1 MNGIQEVSGSIP
13 LISTNHHKRMQK
25 TVETTRFQRFF
36 CLLEK
41 SFLGRFCPLEFYSKI
56 QGLRGQK
63 NEENQNESGRHDGR
77 NLQGLSHF
85 PENQR
90 RGRKDFADLFFPPAR
105 RIKAYG
111 HSEGYCRPEQ
121 AGLGKHDS
129 KHEGGRPF
137 LEHHKQLH
145 PDEAGKPPAAGAAT
159 PIDEKKGQEAP
170 KTPASTTPKPADGKK
185 EPEAP
190 KAPVDPLAKPT
201 NEKKGQEAP
210 KTPAGTTPKPTDG
223 KKEPEAP
230 KTPVDPFAKP
240 TNEKKE
246 PEAPKTPADTP
257 AKPADGKKEP
267 EAPKAPADPLAKP
280 TNEKKGQEAPKAPAD
295 TSAKPADEKKGQEAP
310 KAPADTPAKPAD
322 GKKSPVSDPSKPKDE
337 KEQEPRSPNLRF
349 VALSKIKPLPGTYV
363 KDEPRKDYS
372 GLIADIKKNG
382 LQKPVI
388 LRKSEKEDEFQL
400 VDGFHRCKAL
410 EQAGML
416 EVRADVYEIS
426 LAQASEYRKGHRD
439 KPLMPVPGKLVP
451 YPPEEPAKADK
462 APEAPAVGDEELP
475 ENLKIPLTREGQPE
489 TVTTMKVA
497 NIRPFEGH
505 PFAVRDNK
513 DMWDLVDSIKKFG
526 VLEPVMVIP
535 HKDGGYEMVS
545 GHRRMRACQLAG
557 IEDIPVIVRNLDR
570 DEAIISM
577 VDSNLKREEISPME
591 KARAYQMKTD
601 AMKRKMGRRTKEE
614 IAQDEALGI
623 KRINADEELAQQMGE
638 SPATIQRY
646 KTLNKLVPELQD
658 MVDKG
663 KIPVNTG
670 ADIAQMKPKEQKVL
684 ADAIQKEAKVPSGTK
699 AKELKKES
707 QAGSLTTEKIVQ
719 AVAPTKREETPPL
732 KVTMLEEDLRPF
744 FPDKRTTIPDVK
756 QGILE
761 GLKLRQTVMERQK
774 AKAAAGKTVKKAE
787 TPVR

>member
-1 MNGIQEVSGSIP
+1 MADPKKNP
-13 LISTNHHKRMQK
+13 LIGAFRAP
-25 TVETTRFQRFF
+25 VP
-36 CLLEK
+36 
-41 SFLGRFCPLEFYSKI
+41 G
-56 QGLRGQK
+56 
-63 NEENQNESGRHDGR
+63 
-77 NLQGLSHF
+77 
-85 PENQR
+85 
-90 RGRKDFADLFFPPAR
+90 APPDTPA
-105 RIKAYG
+105 
-111 HSEGYCRPEQ
+111 P
-121 AGLGKHDS
+121 
-129 KHEGGRPF
+129 P
-137 LEHHKQLH
+137 
-145 PDEAGKPPAAGAAT
+145 EAGKPPAAGAAK

-170 KTPASTTPKPADGKK
+170 KAPVSTTPKPADGKK
-185 EPEAP
+185 EP
-190 KAPVDPLAKPT
+190 
-201 NEKKGQEAP
+201 
-210 KTPAGTTPKPTDG
+210 
-223 KKEPEAP
+223 
-230 KTPVDPFAKP
+230 
-240 TNEKKE
+240 
-246 PEAPKTPADTP
+246 
-257 AKPADGKKEP
+257 
-267 EAPKAPADPLAKP
+267 
-280 TNEKKGQEAPKAPAD
+280 EAPKAPAD

-475 ENLKIPLTREGQPE
+475 ENLKIPLTKEGQPE

-557 IEDIPVIVRNLDR
+557 IENIPVIVRNLDR

-614 IAQDEALGI
+614 IAQDEAMGI
-623 KRINADEELAQQMGE
+623 KRMSADEELAQQVGE

-658 MVDKG
+658 LVDKG

-684 ADAIQKEAKVPSGTK
+684 ADAIQKEDKVPSGTK

-707 QAGSLTTEKIVQ
+707 QAGSLTTEKIEQ

-774 AKAAAGKTVKKAE
+774 AKAAAGKNVKKAE

>member
-1 MNGIQEVSGSIP
+1 MADPKKNP
-13 LISTNHHKRMQK
+13 LIGAFRAP
-25 TVETTRFQRFF
+25 VP
-36 CLLEK
+36 
-41 SFLGRFCPLEFYSKI
+41 G
-56 QGLRGQK
+56 
-63 NEENQNESGRHDGR
+63 
-77 NLQGLSHF
+77 
-85 PENQR
+85 
-90 RGRKDFADLFFPPAR
+90 APPDTPA
-105 RIKAYG
+105 
-111 HSEGYCRPEQ
+111 P
-121 AGLGKHDS
+121 
-129 KHEGGRPF
+129 P
-137 LEHHKQLH
+137 
-145 PDEAGKPPAAGAAT
+145 EAGKPPAAGAAK

-170 KTPASTTPKPADGKK
+170 KAPVSTTPKPADGKK

-190 KAPVDPLAKPT
+190 KAPADTSAKPADG
-201 NEKKGQEAP
+201 KKEPEAP

-230 KTPVDPFAKP
+230 KA
-240 TNEKKE
+240 
-246 PEAPKTPADTP
+246 PADPLT
-257 AKPADGKKEP
+257 KPADGKKEP
-267 EAPKAPADPLAKP
+267 EAPKAPADTSAKP
-280 TNEKKGQEAPKAPAD
+280 ADEKKGQEAPKAPAD

-310 KAPADTPAKPAD
+310 KAPADPSAKPAD

-337 KEQEPRSPNLRF
+337 KEQEPRSPDLRF

-475 ENLKIPLTREGQPE
+475 ENLKIPLTKEGQPE

-614 IAQDEALGI
+614 IAQDEAMGI
-623 KRINADEELAQQMGE
+623 KRMSADEELAQQVGE

-658 MVDKG
+658 LVDKG

-684 ADAIQKEAKVPSGTK
+684 ADAIQKEDKVPSGTK

-707 QAGSLTTEKIVQ
+707 QAGSLTTEKIEQ

-774 AKAAAGKTVKKAE
+774 AKAAAGKNVKKAE

>member
-1 MNGIQEVSGSIP
+1 MADPKKNP
-13 LISTNHHKRMQK
+13 LIGAFRAP
-25 TVETTRFQRFF
+25 VP
-36 CLLEK
+36 
-41 SFLGRFCPLEFYSKI
+41 G
-56 QGLRGQK
+56 
-63 NEENQNESGRHDGR
+63 
-77 NLQGLSHF
+77 
-85 PENQR
+85 
-90 RGRKDFADLFFPPAR
+90 APPDTPA
-105 RIKAYG
+105 
-111 HSEGYCRPEQ
+111 P
-121 AGLGKHDS
+121 
-129 KHEGGRPF
+129 P
-137 LEHHKQLH
+137 
-145 PDEAGKPPAAGAAT
+145 EAGKPPAAGAAK

-170 KTPASTTPKPADGKK
+170 KAPAGTTPKPADGKK

-190 KAPVDPLAKPT
+190 KAPADTSAKPSDGKKVQDAPKAPADTPAKPT
-201 NEKKGQEAP
+201 NEKKGQE
-210 KTPAGTTPKPTDG
+210 
-223 KKEPEAP
+223 E
-230 KTPVDPFAKP
+230 
-240 TNEKKE
+240 
-246 PEAPKTPADTP
+246 
-257 AKPADGKKEP
+257 
-267 EAPKAPADPLAKP
+267 PKAP
-280 TNEKKGQEAPKAPAD
+280 TD
-295 TSAKPADEKKGQEAP
+295 TS
-310 KAPADTPAKPAD
+310 AKPAD

-337 KEQEPRSPNLRF
+337 KEQEPRSPDLRF

-416 EVRADVYEIS
+416 EVRADVYEMS

-475 ENLKIPLTREGQPE
+475 ENLKIPLTKEGQPE

-557 IEDIPVIVRNLDR
+557 IENIPVIVRNLDR

-623 KRINADEELAQQMGE
+623 KRMNADEELAQQMGE

-658 MVDKG
+658 LVDEG

-719 AVAPTKREETPPL
+719 AVAPTKREEMPPL

-787 TPVR
+787 TPTR

>member
-1 MNGIQEVSGSIP
+1 MADPKKNP
-13 LISTNHHKRMQK
+13 LIGAFRAP
-25 TVETTRFQRFF
+25 VP
-36 CLLEK
+36 
-41 SFLGRFCPLEFYSKI
+41 G
-56 QGLRGQK
+56 
-63 NEENQNESGRHDGR
+63 
-77 NLQGLSHF
+77 
-85 PENQR
+85 
-90 RGRKDFADLFFPPAR
+90 APPGTPA
-105 RIKAYG
+105 
-111 HSEGYCRPEQ
+111 P
-121 AGLGKHDS
+121 
-129 KHEGGRPF
+129 P
-137 LEHHKQLH
+137 
-145 PDEAGKPPAAGAAT
+145 EAGKPPAAGAAK

-170 KTPASTTPKPADGKK
+170 KA
-185 EPEAP
+185 
-190 KAPVDPLAKPT
+190 
-201 NEKKGQEAP
+201 
-210 KTPAGTTPKPTDG
+210 PAGTTPKPTDG
-223 KKEPEAP
+223 KKGPEAP
-230 KTPVDPFAKP
+230 KAS
-240 TNEKKE
+240 
-246 PEAPKTPADTP
+246 ADTS

-267 EAPKAPADPLAKP
+267 EAPKAPADPLTKP
-280 TNEKKGQEAPKAPAD
+280 TNEKKGPEAPKAPAD
-295 TSAKPADEKKGQEAP
+295 TSAKPADGKKGQEAP
-310 KAPADTPAKPAD
+310 KAPADTPAKPTNEKKGQEEPKAPTDTSAKPAD

-337 KEQEPRSPNLRF
+337 KEQEPRSPDLRF

-416 EVRADVYEIS
+416 EVRADVYEMS

-475 ENLKIPLTREGQPE
+475 ENLKIPLTKEGQPE

-557 IEDIPVIVRNLDR
+557 IENIPVIVRNLDR

-623 KRINADEELAQQMGE
+623 KRMNADEELAQQMGE

-658 MVDKG
+658 LVDEG

-719 AVAPTKREETPPL
+719 AVAPTKREEMPPL

-774 AKAAAGKTVKKAE
+774 AKTAAAKKAD

>member
-1 MNGIQEVSGSIP
+1 MADPKKNP
-13 LISTNHHKRMQK
+13 LIGAFRAP
-25 TVETTRFQRFF
+25 VP
-36 CLLEK
+36 
-41 SFLGRFCPLEFYSKI
+41 G
-56 QGLRGQK
+56 
-63 NEENQNESGRHDGR
+63 
-77 NLQGLSHF
+77 
-85 PENQR
+85 
-90 RGRKDFADLFFPPAR
+90 APPDTPA
-105 RIKAYG
+105 
-111 HSEGYCRPEQ
+111 P
-121 AGLGKHDS
+121 
-129 KHEGGRPF
+129 P
-137 LEHHKQLH
+137 
-145 PDEAGKPPAAGAAT
+145 EAGKPPAAGAAK

-170 KTPASTTPKPADGKK
+170 KAPVSTTPKPADGKK

-190 KAPVDPLAKPT
+190 KAPADTSAKPADG
-201 NEKKGQEAP
+201 KKEPEAP

-240 TNEKKE
+240 
-246 PEAPKTPADTP
+246 A
-257 AKPADGKKEP
+257 
-267 EAPKAPADPLAKP
+267 
-280 TNEKKGQEAPKAPAD
+280 NEKKGQEAPKAPAD
-295 TSAKPADEKKGQEAP
+295 TSAKPADGKKGQEAP
-310 KAPADTPAKPAD
+310 KAPADTPAKPTNEKKGQEEPKAPTDTSAKPAD

-416 EVRADVYEIS
+416 EVRADVYEMS

-439 KPLMPVPGKLVP
+439 KPLMPIPGKLVP
-451 YPPEEPAKADK
+451 YPPEEPAKAGK
-462 APEAPAVGDEELP
+462 TPEPPAGKEPEDEELP
-475 ENLKIPLTREGQPE
+475 KDLKIPLTKEGQPE

-623 KRINADEELAQQMGE
+623 KRMNADEELAQQMGE

-646 KTLNKLVPELQD
+646 KTLNKLVPELQN
-658 MVDKG
+658 MVDEG

-684 ADAIQKEAKVPSGTK
+684 ADAIQKESKVPSGTK

-719 AVAPTKREETPPL
+719 AVAPTKREEMPPL

-761 GLKLRQTVMERQK
+761 GLKLRQTVIERQK

>member
-1 MNGIQEVSGSIP
+1 MADPKKNP
-13 LISTNHHKRMQK
+13 LIGAFRAP
-25 TVETTRFQRFF
+25 VP
-36 CLLEK
+36 
-41 SFLGRFCPLEFYSKI
+41 G
-56 QGLRGQK
+56 
-63 NEENQNESGRHDGR
+63 
-77 NLQGLSHF
+77 
-85 PENQR
+85 
-90 RGRKDFADLFFPPAR
+90 APPDTPA
-105 RIKAYG
+105 
-111 HSEGYCRPEQ
+111 P
-121 AGLGKHDS
+121 
-129 KHEGGRPF
+129 P
-137 LEHHKQLH
+137 
-145 PDEAGKPPAAGAAT
+145 EAGKPPAAGAAK

-170 KTPASTTPKPADGKK
+170 KAPAGTTPKPADGKK

-190 KAPVDPLAKPT
+190 KAPADTSAKPADG
-201 NEKKGQEAP
+201 KKEPEAP
-210 KTPAGTTPKPTDG
+210 KAPAGTTPKPTDG
-223 KKEPEAP
+223 KKGPEAP
-230 KTPVDPFAKP
+230 KA
-240 TNEKKE
+240 
-246 PEAPKTPADTP
+246 PADTS

-267 EAPKAPADPLAKP
+267 EAPKAPADPLTKP
-280 TNEKKGQEAPKAPAD
+280 TNEKKGPEAPKAPAD
-295 TSAKPADEKKGQEAP
+295 TSAKPADGKKGQEAP
-310 KAPADTPAKPAD
+310 KAPADTPAKPTNEKKGQEEPKAPTDTSAKPAD

-337 KEQEPRSPNLRF
+337 KEQEPRSPDLRF
-349 VALSKIKPLPGTYV
+349 VALSKIKPLPDTYV

-416 EVRADVYEIS
+416 EVRADVYEMS

-475 ENLKIPLTREGQPE
+475 ENLKIPLTKEGQPE

-557 IEDIPVIVRNLDR
+557 IENIPVIVRNLDR

-623 KRINADEELAQQMGE
+623 KRMNADEELAQQMGE

-658 MVDKG
+658 LVDEG

-719 AVAPTKREETPPL
+719 AVAPTKREEMPPL

-787 TPVR
+787 TPTR

>member
-1 MNGIQEVSGSIP
+1 MADPKKNP
-13 LISTNHHKRMQK
+13 LIGAFRAP
-25 TVETTRFQRFF
+25 VP
-36 CLLEK
+36 
-41 SFLGRFCPLEFYSKI
+41 G
-56 QGLRGQK
+56 
-63 NEENQNESGRHDGR
+63 
-77 NLQGLSHF
+77 
-85 PENQR
+85 
-90 RGRKDFADLFFPPAR
+90 APPDTPA
-105 RIKAYG
+105 
-111 HSEGYCRPEQ
+111 P
-121 AGLGKHDS
+121 
-129 KHEGGRPF
+129 P
-137 LEHHKQLH
+137 
-145 PDEAGKPPAAGAAT
+145 EAGKPPAAGAAK

-170 KTPASTTPKPADGKK
+170 KAPAGTTPKPADGKK

-190 KAPVDPLAKPT
+190 KAPADTSAKPADG
-201 NEKKGQEAP
+201 KKEPEAP
-210 KTPAGTTPKPTDG
+210 MAPAGTTPKPTDG
-223 KKEPEAP
+223 KKGP
-230 KTPVDPFAKP
+230 
-240 TNEKKE
+240 
-246 PEAPKTPADTP
+246 
-257 AKPADGKKEP
+257 
-267 EAPKAPADPLAKP
+267 
-280 TNEKKGQEAPKAPAD
+280 EAPKAPAD
-295 TSAKPADEKKGQEAP
+295 TSAKPADGKKGQEAP
-310 KAPADTPAKPAD
+310 KAPADTPAKPTNETKGQEEPKAPTDTSAKPAD

-337 KEQEPRSPNLRF
+337 KEQEPRSPDLRF

-416 EVRADVYEIS
+416 EVRADVYEMS

-475 ENLKIPLTREGQPE
+475 ENLKIPLTKEGQPE

-557 IEDIPVIVRNLDR
+557 IENIPVIVRNLDR

-623 KRINADEELAQQMGE
+623 KRMNADEELAQQMGE

-658 MVDKG
+658 LVDEG

-719 AVAPTKREETPPL
+719 AVAPTKREEMPPL

-787 TPVR
+787 TPTR

>member
-1 MNGIQEVSGSIP
+1 MADPKKNP
-13 LISTNHHKRMQK
+13 LIGAFRAP
-25 TVETTRFQRFF
+25 VP
-36 CLLEK
+36 
-41 SFLGRFCPLEFYSKI
+41 G
-56 QGLRGQK
+56 
-63 NEENQNESGRHDGR
+63 
-77 NLQGLSHF
+77 
-85 PENQR
+85 
-90 RGRKDFADLFFPPAR
+90 APPDTPA
-105 RIKAYG
+105 
-111 HSEGYCRPEQ
+111 P
-121 AGLGKHDS
+121 
-129 KHEGGRPF
+129 P
-137 LEHHKQLH
+137 
-145 PDEAGKPPAAGAAT
+145 EAGKPPAAGAAK

-170 KTPASTTPKPADGKK
+170 KA
-185 EPEAP
+185 
-190 KAPVDPLAKPT
+190 
-201 NEKKGQEAP
+201 
-210 KTPAGTTPKPTDG
+210 PAGTTPKPTDG
-223 KKEPEAP
+223 KKGP
-230 KTPVDPFAKP
+230 
-240 TNEKKE
+240 
-246 PEAPKTPADTP
+246 
-257 AKPADGKKEP
+257 
-267 EAPKAPADPLAKP
+267 
-280 TNEKKGQEAPKAPAD
+280 EAPKAPAD
-295 TSAKPADEKKGQEAP
+295 TSAKPADGKKGQEAP
-310 KAPADTPAKPAD
+310 KAPADTPAKPTNEKKGQEEPKAPTDTSAKPAD

-337 KEQEPRSPNLRF
+337 KEQEPRSPDLRF

-416 EVRADVYEIS
+416 EVRADVYEMS

-475 ENLKIPLTREGQPE
+475 ENLKIPLTKEGQPE

-557 IEDIPVIVRNLDR
+557 IENIPVIVRNLDR

-623 KRINADEELAQQMGE
+623 KRMNADEELAQQMGE

-658 MVDKG
+658 LVDEG

-719 AVAPTKREETPPL
+719 AVAPTKREEMPPL

-774 AKAAAGKTVKKAE
+774 AKAAAGKNVKKVEA
-787 TPVR
+787 PVR

>member
-1 MNGIQEVSGSIP
+1 MADPKKNP
-13 LISTNHHKRMQK
+13 LIGAFRAP
-25 TVETTRFQRFF
+25 VP
-36 CLLEK
+36 
-41 SFLGRFCPLEFYSKI
+41 G
-56 QGLRGQK
+56 
-63 NEENQNESGRHDGR
+63 
-77 NLQGLSHF
+77 
-85 PENQR
+85 
-90 RGRKDFADLFFPPAR
+90 APPDTPA
-105 RIKAYG
+105 
-111 HSEGYCRPEQ
+111 P
-121 AGLGKHDS
+121 
-129 KHEGGRPF
+129 P
-137 LEHHKQLH
+137 
-145 PDEAGKPPAAGAAT
+145 EAGKPPAAGAAK

-170 KTPASTTPKPADGKK
+170 KAPVSTTPKPADGKK

-190 KAPVDPLAKPT
+190 KAPADTSAKPADG
-201 NEKKGQEAP
+201 KKEPEAP

-230 KTPVDPFAKP
+230 KA
-240 TNEKKE
+240 
-246 PEAPKTPADTP
+246 PADPLT
-257 AKPADGKKEP
+257 KPADGKKEP
-267 EAPKAPADPLAKP
+267 
-280 TNEKKGQEAPKAPAD
+280 EAPKAPAD

-416 EVRADVYEIS
+416 EVRADVYEMS

-475 ENLKIPLTREGQPE
+475 ENLKIPLTKEGQPE

-557 IEDIPVIVRNLDR
+557 IENIPVIVRNLDR

-623 KRINADEELAQQMGE
+623 KRMNADEELAQQVGE

-658 MVDKG
+658 LVDKG

-684 ADAIQKEAKVPSGTK
+684 ADAIQKEDKVPSGTK

-707 QAGSLTTEKIVQ
+707 QAGSLTTEKIEQ

-774 AKAAAGKTVKKAE
+774 AKAAAGKNVKKAE

>member
-1 MNGIQEVSGSIP
+1 MVDTKKNP
-13 LISTNHHKRMQK
+13 LIGAFRAP
-25 TVETTRFQRFF
+25 VP
-36 CLLEK
+36 
-41 SFLGRFCPLEFYSKI
+41 G
-56 QGLRGQK
+56 
-63 NEENQNESGRHDGR
+63 
-77 NLQGLSHF
+77 
-85 PENQR
+85 
-90 RGRKDFADLFFPPAR
+90 APPDTPAPP
-105 RIKAYG
+105 G
-111 HSEGYCRPEQ
+111 TE
-121 AGLGKHDS
+121 
-129 KHEGGRPF
+129 
-137 LEHHKQLH
+137 
-145 PDEAGKPPAAGAAT
+145 KPPADGAT
-159 PIDEKKGQEAP
+159 KPIDEKKGPEVPKVPADTPAKSTDGKKGQEAP
-170 KTPASTTPKPADGKK
+170 KAPTDTPVKPADG
-185 EPEAP
+185 
-190 KAPVDPLAKPT
+190 
-201 NEKKGQEAP
+201 KKGQEAP
-210 KTPAGTTPKPTDG
+210 KAPADAPAKPTNG
-223 KKEPEAP
+223 KKGPEAP
-230 KTPVDPFAKP
+230 KTP
-240 TNEKKE
+240 T
-246 PEAPKTPADTP
+246 DTP

-267 EAPKAPADPLAKP
+267 ETPKTPTDTPAKP
-280 TNEKKGQEAPKAPAD
+280 DDGKKGP
-295 TSAKPADEKKGQEAP
+295 EAP
-310 KAPADTPAKPAD
+310 KAPADTPAKPAE
-322 GKKSPVSDPSKPKDE
+322 GKKEPEAPKVPAGAPADKKQVSGKPRDE
-337 KEQEPRSPNLRF
+337 KGQEAPPQNLRF

-372 GLIADIKKNG
+372 GLIADIQKNG

-400 VDGFHRCKAL
+400 IDGFHRCKAL

-416 EVRADVYEIS
+416 EVRADVYEMS

-439 KPLMPVPGKLVP
+439 KPLMPIPGKLVP

-462 APEAPAVGDEELP
+462 APEATAVGDEELP
-475 ENLKIPLTREGQPE
+475 ENLKIPLTKEGQPE

-505 PFAVRDNK
+505 PFAVRNNK

-557 IEDIPVIVRNLDR
+557 IENIPVIVRNLDR

-614 IAQDEALGI
+614 IAQDKSLGI
-623 KRINADEELAQQMGE
+623 KRMNADEELAQQVGE

-646 KTLNKLVPELQD
+646 KTLDKLVPELQD
-658 MVDKG
+658 MVDVG

-684 ADAIQKEAKVPSGTK
+684 ADAIAKEGGTVPSGTK

-707 QAGSLTTEKIVQ
+707 QAGNLTAEKIEQ

-761 GLKLRQTVMERQK
+761 GLKLRQTVIERQK
-774 AKAAAGKTVKKAE
+774 AKAAAGKNVKKAE

>member
-1 MNGIQEVSGSIP
+1 MADPKKNP
-13 LISTNHHKRMQK
+13 LIGAFRAP
-25 TVETTRFQRFF
+25 VP
-36 CLLEK
+36 
-41 SFLGRFCPLEFYSKI
+41 G
-56 QGLRGQK
+56 
-63 NEENQNESGRHDGR
+63 
-77 NLQGLSHF
+77 
-85 PENQR
+85 
-90 RGRKDFADLFFPPAR
+90 APPDTPA
-105 RIKAYG
+105 
-111 HSEGYCRPEQ
+111 P
-121 AGLGKHDS
+121 
-129 KHEGGRPF
+129 P
-137 LEHHKQLH
+137 
-145 PDEAGKPPAAGAAT
+145 EAGNPPAAGAAK

-170 KTPASTTPKPADGKK
+170 KA
-185 EPEAP
+185 
-190 KAPVDPLAKPT
+190 
-201 NEKKGQEAP
+201 
-210 KTPAGTTPKPTDG
+210 PAGTTPKPTDG
-223 KKEPEAP
+223 KKGPEAP
-230 KTPVDPFAKP
+230 KA
-240 TNEKKE
+240 
-246 PEAPKTPADTP
+246 PADTS

-267 EAPKAPADPLAKP
+267 EAPKAPADPLTKP
-280 TNEKKGQEAPKAPAD
+280 TNEKKGPEAPKAPAD
-295 TSAKPADEKKGQEAP
+295 TSAKPADGKKGQEAP
-310 KAPADTPAKPAD
+310 KAPADTPAKPTNEKKGQEEPKAPTDASAKPAD

-337 KEQEPRSPNLRF
+337 KEQEPRSPDLRF

-416 EVRADVYEIS
+416 EVRADVYEMS

-475 ENLKIPLTREGQPE
+475 ENLKIPLTKEGQPE

-557 IEDIPVIVRNLDR
+557 IENIPVIVRNLDR

-623 KRINADEELAQQMGE
+623 KRMNADEELAQQVGE

-658 MVDKG
+658 LVDEG

-684 ADAIQKEAKVPSGTK
+684 ADAIQKEDKVPSGTK

-707 QAGSLTTEKIVQ
+707 QAGSLTTEKIEQ

-774 AKAAAGKTVKKAE
+774 AKTAAAKKAD

>member
-1 MNGIQEVSGSIP
+1 MADPKKNP
-13 LISTNHHKRMQK
+13 LIGAFRAP
-25 TVETTRFQRFF
+25 VP
-36 CLLEK
+36 
-41 SFLGRFCPLEFYSKI
+41 G
-56 QGLRGQK
+56 
-63 NEENQNESGRHDGR
+63 
-77 NLQGLSHF
+77 
-85 PENQR
+85 
-90 RGRKDFADLFFPPAR
+90 APPGTPA
-105 RIKAYG
+105 
-111 HSEGYCRPEQ
+111 P
-121 AGLGKHDS
+121 
-129 KHEGGRPF
+129 P
-137 LEHHKQLH
+137 
-145 PDEAGKPPAAGAAT
+145 EAGKPPAAGAAK

-170 KTPASTTPKPADGKK
+170 KA
-185 EPEAP
+185 
-190 KAPVDPLAKPT
+190 
-201 NEKKGQEAP
+201 
-210 KTPAGTTPKPTDG
+210 PAGTTPKPTDG
-223 KKEPEAP
+223 KKGPEAP
-230 KTPVDPFAKP
+230 KAS
-240 TNEKKE
+240 
-246 PEAPKTPADTP
+246 ADTS

-267 EAPKAPADPLAKP
+267 EAPKAPADPLTKPTNEKKGPEAPKAPADTPAKP
-280 TNEKKGQEAPKAPAD
+280 TNEKKGQEEPKAPTDA
-295 TSAKPADEKKGQEAP
+295 S
-310 KAPADTPAKPAD
+310 AKPAD

-337 KEQEPRSPNLRF
+337 KEQEPRSPDLRF

-416 EVRADVYEIS
+416 EVRADVYEMS

-475 ENLKIPLTREGQPE
+475 ENLKIPLTKEGQPE

-557 IEDIPVIVRNLDR
+557 IENIPVIVRNLDR

-623 KRINADEELAQQMGE
+623 KRMNADEELAQQVGE

-658 MVDKG
+658 LVDEG

-719 AVAPTKREETPPL
+719 AVAPTKREEMPPL

-787 TPVR
+787 TPTR

>member
-1 MNGIQEVSGSIP
+1 MADPKKNP
-13 LISTNHHKRMQK
+13 LIGAFRAP
-25 TVETTRFQRFF
+25 VP
-36 CLLEK
+36 
-41 SFLGRFCPLEFYSKI
+41 G
-56 QGLRGQK
+56 
-63 NEENQNESGRHDGR
+63 
-77 NLQGLSHF
+77 
-85 PENQR
+85 
-90 RGRKDFADLFFPPAR
+90 APPDTPA
-105 RIKAYG
+105 
-111 HSEGYCRPEQ
+111 P
-121 AGLGKHDS
+121 
-129 KHEGGRPF
+129 P
-137 LEHHKQLH
+137 
-145 PDEAGKPPAAGAAT
+145 EAGNPPAAGAAK

-170 KTPASTTPKPADGKK
+170 KAPAGTTPKPADGKK

-190 KAPVDPLAKPT
+190 KAP
-201 NEKKGQEAP
+201 
-210 KTPAGTTPKPTDG
+210 
-223 KKEPEAP
+223 
-230 KTPVDPFAKP
+230 
-240 TNEKKE
+240 
-246 PEAPKTPADTP
+246 ADTS

-267 EAPKAPADPLAKP
+267 EAPKAPADPLTKP
-280 TNEKKGQEAPKAPAD
+280 TNEKKGPEAPKAPAD
-295 TSAKPADEKKGQEAP
+295 TSAKPADGKKGQEAP
-310 KAPADTPAKPAD
+310 KAPADTPAKPTNEKKGQEEPKAPTDTSAKPAD

-337 KEQEPRSPNLRF
+337 KEQEPRSPDLRF

-416 EVRADVYEIS
+416 EVRADVYEMS

-475 ENLKIPLTREGQPE
+475 ENLKIPLTKEGQPE

-557 IEDIPVIVRNLDR
+557 IENIPVIVRNLDR

-623 KRINADEELAQQMGE
+623 KRMNADEELAQQMGE

-658 MVDKG
+658 LVDEG

-719 AVAPTKREETPPL
+719 AVAPTKREEMPPL

-787 TPVR
+787 TPTR

>member
-1 MNGIQEVSGSIP
+1 MADPKKNP
-13 LISTNHHKRMQK
+13 LIGAFRAP
-25 TVETTRFQRFF
+25 VP
-36 CLLEK
+36 
-41 SFLGRFCPLEFYSKI
+41 G
-56 QGLRGQK
+56 
-63 NEENQNESGRHDGR
+63 
-77 NLQGLSHF
+77 
-85 PENQR
+85 
-90 RGRKDFADLFFPPAR
+90 APPGTPA
-105 RIKAYG
+105 
-111 HSEGYCRPEQ
+111 P
-121 AGLGKHDS
+121 
-129 KHEGGRPF
+129 P
-137 LEHHKQLH
+137 
-145 PDEAGKPPAAGAAT
+145 EAGKPPAAGAAK

-170 KTPASTTPKPADGKK
+170 KAPAGTTPKPADGKK

-190 KAPVDPLAKPT
+190 KAPADTSAKPADG
-201 NEKKGQEAP
+201 KKEPEAP
-210 KTPAGTTPKPTDG
+210 KAPAGTTPKPTDG
-223 KKEPEAP
+223 KKGPEAP
-230 KTPVDPFAKP
+230 KA
-240 TNEKKE
+240 
-246 PEAPKTPADTP
+246 PADTS

-267 EAPKAPADPLAKP
+267 EAPKAPADPLTKPTNAKKGPEAPKAPADTPAKP
-280 TNEKKGQEAPKAPAD
+280 TNEKKGQEEPKAPTD
-295 TSAKPADEKKGQEAP
+295 TS
-310 KAPADTPAKPAD
+310 AKPAD

-337 KEQEPRSPNLRF
+337 KEQEPRSPDLRF

-416 EVRADVYEIS
+416 EVRADVYEMS

-475 ENLKIPLTREGQPE
+475 ENLKIPLTKEGQPE

-557 IEDIPVIVRNLDR
+557 IENIPVIVRNLDR

-623 KRINADEELAQQMGE
+623 KRMNADEELAQQMGE

-658 MVDKG
+658 LVDEG

-719 AVAPTKREETPPL
+719 AVAPTKREEMPPL

-787 TPVR
+787 TPTR

>member
-1 MNGIQEVSGSIP
+1 
-13 LISTNHHKRMQK
+13 
-25 TVETTRFQRFF
+25 
-36 CLLEK
+36 
-41 SFLGRFCPLEFYSKI
+41 
-56 QGLRGQK
+56 
-63 NEENQNESGRHDGR
+63 
-77 NLQGLSHF
+77 
-85 PENQR
+85 
-90 RGRKDFADLFFPPAR
+90 
-105 RIKAYG
+105 
-111 HSEGYCRPEQ
+111 
-121 AGLGKHDS
+121 
-129 KHEGGRPF
+129 
-137 LEHHKQLH
+137 
-145 PDEAGKPPAAGAAT
+145 
-159 PIDEKKGQEAP
+159 QEAP
-170 KTPASTTPKPADGKK
+170 KA
-185 EPEAP
+185 
-190 KAPVDPLAKPT
+190 
-201 NEKKGQEAP
+201 
-210 KTPAGTTPKPTDG
+210 PAGTTPKPTDG
-223 KKEPEAP
+223 KKGRRPP
-230 KTPVDPFAKP
+230 RPLRTPPPSLPTGRRGRKP
-240 TNEKKE
+240 
-246 PEAPKTPADTP
+246 PRPRRHP
-257 AKPADGKKEP
+257 
-267 EAPKAPADPLAKP
+267 AKP
-280 TNEKKGQEAPKAPAD
+280 TNEKKGQEEPKAPTD
-295 TSAKPADEKKGQEAP
+295 TS
-310 KAPADTPAKPAD
+310 AKPAD

-337 KEQEPRSPNLRF
+337 KEQEPRSPDLRF

-416 EVRADVYEIS
+416 EVRADVYEMS

-475 ENLKIPLTREGQPE
+475 ENLKIPLTKEGQPE

-557 IEDIPVIVRNLDR
+557 IENIPVIVRNLDR

-623 KRINADEELAQQMGE
+623 KRMNADEELAQQMGE

-658 MVDKG
+658 LVDEG

-719 AVAPTKREETPPL
+719 AVAPTKREEMPPL

-787 TPVR
+787 TPTR

>member
-1 MNGIQEVSGSIP
+1 MADPKKNP
-13 LISTNHHKRMQK
+13 LIGAFRAP
-25 TVETTRFQRFF
+25 VP
-36 CLLEK
+36 
-41 SFLGRFCPLEFYSKI
+41 G
-56 QGLRGQK
+56 
-63 NEENQNESGRHDGR
+63 
-77 NLQGLSHF
+77 
-85 PENQR
+85 
-90 RGRKDFADLFFPPAR
+90 APPDTPA
-105 RIKAYG
+105 
-111 HSEGYCRPEQ
+111 P
-121 AGLGKHDS
+121 
-129 KHEGGRPF
+129 P
-137 LEHHKQLH
+137 
-145 PDEAGKPPAAGAAT
+145 EAGKPPAAGAAK

-170 KTPASTTPKPADGKK
+170 KA
-185 EPEAP
+185 
-190 KAPVDPLAKPT
+190 
-201 NEKKGQEAP
+201 
-210 KTPAGTTPKPTDG
+210 PAGTTPKPTDG
-223 KKEPEAP
+223 KKGPEAP
-230 KTPVDPFAKP
+230 KAS
-240 TNEKKE
+240 
-246 PEAPKTPADTP
+246 ADTS

-267 EAPKAPADPLAKP
+267 EAPKAPAGTTPKP
-280 TNEKKGQEAPKAPAD
+280 TDGKKGPEAPKAPAD
-295 TSAKPADEKKGQEAP
+295 TSAKPADGKKGQEAP
-310 KAPADTPAKPAD
+310 KAPADTPAKPTNEKKGQEEPKAPTDTSAKPAD

-337 KEQEPRSPNLRF
+337 KEQEPRSPDLRF

-416 EVRADVYEIS
+416 EVRADVYEMS

-475 ENLKIPLTREGQPE
+475 ENLKIPLTKEGQPE

-557 IEDIPVIVRNLDR
+557 IENIPVIVRNLDR

-623 KRINADEELAQQMGE
+623 KRMNADEELAQQVGE

-658 MVDKG
+658 LVDEG

-719 AVAPTKREETPPL
+719 AVAPTKREEMPPL

-774 AKAAAGKTVKKAE
+774 AKTAAAKKAD

>member
-1 MNGIQEVSGSIP
+1 MADPKKNP
-13 LISTNHHKRMQK
+13 LIGAFRAP
-25 TVETTRFQRFF
+25 VP
-36 CLLEK
+36 
-41 SFLGRFCPLEFYSKI
+41 G
-56 QGLRGQK
+56 
-63 NEENQNESGRHDGR
+63 
-77 NLQGLSHF
+77 
-85 PENQR
+85 
-90 RGRKDFADLFFPPAR
+90 APPDTPA
-105 RIKAYG
+105 
-111 HSEGYCRPEQ
+111 P
-121 AGLGKHDS
+121 
-129 KHEGGRPF
+129 P
-137 LEHHKQLH
+137 
-145 PDEAGKPPAAGAAT
+145 EAGKPPAAGAAK

-170 KTPASTTPKPADGKK
+170 KAPAGTTPKPADGKK

-190 KAPVDPLAKPT
+190 KAP
-201 NEKKGQEAP
+201 
-210 KTPAGTTPKPTDG
+210 
-223 KKEPEAP
+223 
-230 KTPVDPFAKP
+230 
-240 TNEKKE
+240 
-246 PEAPKTPADTP
+246 
-257 AKPADGKKEP
+257 
-267 EAPKAPADPLAKP
+267 
-280 TNEKKGQEAPKAPAD
+280 AD
-295 TSAKPADEKKGQEAP
+295 TSAKPADGKKGQEAP
-310 KAPADTPAKPAD
+310 KAPADTPAKPTNEKKGQEEPKAPTDASAKPAD

-337 KEQEPRSPNLRF
+337 KEQEPRSPDLRF

-416 EVRADVYEIS
+416 EVRADVYEMS

-475 ENLKIPLTREGQPE
+475 ENLKIPLTKEGQPE

-557 IEDIPVIVRNLDR
+557 IENIPVIVRNLDR

-623 KRINADEELAQQMGE
+623 KRMNADEELAQQMGE

-658 MVDKG
+658 LVDEG

-719 AVAPTKREETPPL
+719 AVAPTKREEMPPL

-787 TPVR
+787 TPTR

>member
-1 MNGIQEVSGSIP
+1 MADPKKNP
-13 LISTNHHKRMQK
+13 LIGAFRAP
-25 TVETTRFQRFF
+25 VP
-36 CLLEK
+36 
-41 SFLGRFCPLEFYSKI
+41 G
-56 QGLRGQK
+56 
-63 NEENQNESGRHDGR
+63 
-77 NLQGLSHF
+77 
-85 PENQR
+85 
-90 RGRKDFADLFFPPAR
+90 APPDTPA
-105 RIKAYG
+105 
-111 HSEGYCRPEQ
+111 P
-121 AGLGKHDS
+121 
-129 KHEGGRPF
+129 P
-137 LEHHKQLH
+137 
-145 PDEAGKPPAAGAAT
+145 EAGKPPAAGAAK

-170 KTPASTTPKPADGKK
+170 KAPAGTTPKPADGKK

-190 KAPVDPLAKPT
+190 KAP
-201 NEKKGQEAP
+201 
-210 KTPAGTTPKPTDG
+210 
-223 KKEPEAP
+223 
-230 KTPVDPFAKP
+230 
-240 TNEKKE
+240 
-246 PEAPKTPADTP
+246 ADTS

-267 EAPKAPADPLAKP
+267 EAPKAPADPLTKP
-280 TNEKKGQEAPKAPAD
+280 TNEKKGPEAPKAPAD
-295 TSAKPADEKKGQEAP
+295 TSAKPADGKKGQEAP
-310 KAPADTPAKPAD
+310 KAPADTPAKPTNEKKGQEEPKAPTDTSAKPAD

-337 KEQEPRSPNLRF
+337 KEQEPRSPDLRF

-475 ENLKIPLTREGQPE
+475 ENLKIPLTKEGQPE

-557 IEDIPVIVRNLDR
+557 IENIPVIVRNLDR

-623 KRINADEELAQQMGE
+623 KRMNADEELAQQMGE

-658 MVDKG
+658 LVDEG

-719 AVAPTKREETPPL
+719 AVAPTKREEMPPL

-787 TPVR
+787 TPTR

>member
-1 MNGIQEVSGSIP
+1 MADPKKNP
-13 LISTNHHKRMQK
+13 LIGAFRAP
-25 TVETTRFQRFF
+25 VP
-36 CLLEK
+36 
-41 SFLGRFCPLEFYSKI
+41 G
-56 QGLRGQK
+56 
-63 NEENQNESGRHDGR
+63 
-77 NLQGLSHF
+77 
-85 PENQR
+85 
-90 RGRKDFADLFFPPAR
+90 APPDTPA
-105 RIKAYG
+105 
-111 HSEGYCRPEQ
+111 P
-121 AGLGKHDS
+121 
-129 KHEGGRPF
+129 P
-137 LEHHKQLH
+137 
-145 PDEAGKPPAAGAAT
+145 EAGKPPAAGAAK

-170 KTPASTTPKPADGKK
+170 KAPAGTTPKPADGKK

-190 KAPVDPLAKPT
+190 KAPADTSAKPADG
-201 NEKKGQEAP
+201 KKEPEAP
-210 KTPAGTTPKPTDG
+210 KAPAGTTPKPTDG
-223 KKEPEAP
+223 KKGPEAP
-230 KTPVDPFAKP
+230 KA
-240 TNEKKE
+240 
-246 PEAPKTPADTP
+246 PADTS

-267 EAPKAPADPLAKP
+267 EAPKAPADPLTKPTNEKKGPEAPKAPADTPAKP
-280 TNEKKGQEAPKAPAD
+280 TNEKKGQEEPKAPTDA
-295 TSAKPADEKKGQEAP
+295 S
-310 KAPADTPAKPAD
+310 AKPAD

-337 KEQEPRSPNLRF
+337 KEQEPRSPDLRF

-416 EVRADVYEIS
+416 EVRADVYEMS

-475 ENLKIPLTREGQPE
+475 ENLKIPLTKEGQPE

-557 IEDIPVIVRNLDR
+557 IENIPVIVRNLDR

-623 KRINADEELAQQMGE
+623 KRMNADEELAQQVGE

-658 MVDKG
+658 LVDKG

-684 ADAIQKEAKVPSGTK
+684 ADAIQKEDKVPSGTK

-707 QAGSLTTEKIVQ
+707 QAGSLTTEKIEQ

-774 AKAAAGKTVKKAE
+774 AKTAAAKKAD

>member
-1 MNGIQEVSGSIP
+1 MADPKKNP
-13 LISTNHHKRMQK
+13 LIGAFRAP
-25 TVETTRFQRFF
+25 VP
-36 CLLEK
+36 
-41 SFLGRFCPLEFYSKI
+41 G
-56 QGLRGQK
+56 
-63 NEENQNESGRHDGR
+63 
-77 NLQGLSHF
+77 
-85 PENQR
+85 
-90 RGRKDFADLFFPPAR
+90 APPDTPA
-105 RIKAYG
+105 
-111 HSEGYCRPEQ
+111 P
-121 AGLGKHDS
+121 
-129 KHEGGRPF
+129 P
-137 LEHHKQLH
+137 
-145 PDEAGKPPAAGAAT
+145 EAGKPPAAGAAK

-170 KTPASTTPKPADGKK
+170 KAPAGTTPKPADGKK

-190 KAPVDPLAKPT
+190 KAPADTSAKPADG
-201 NEKKGQEAP
+201 KKEPEAP
-210 KTPAGTTPKPTDG
+210 KAPAGTTPKPTDG
-223 KKEPEAP
+223 KKGPEAP
-230 KTPVDPFAKP
+230 KA
-240 TNEKKE
+240 
-246 PEAPKTPADTP
+246 PADTS

-267 EAPKAPADPLAKP
+267 EAPKAPADPLTKP
-280 TNEKKGQEAPKAPAD
+280 TNEKKGPEAPKAPAD
-295 TSAKPADEKKGQEAP
+295 TSAKPADGKKGQEAP
-310 KAPADTPAKPAD
+310 KAPADTPAKPTNEKKGQEEPKAPTDTSAKPAD

-337 KEQEPRSPNLRF
+337 KEQEPRSPDLRF

-416 EVRADVYEIS
+416 EVRADVYEMS

-475 ENLKIPLTREGQPE
+475 ENLKIPLTKEGQPE

-577 VDSNLKREEISPME
+577 VDSNLKREEITPME

-623 KRINADEELAQQMGE
+623 KRMNADEELAQQMGE

-658 MVDKG
+658 LVDEG

-719 AVAPTKREETPPL
+719 AVAPTKREEMPPL

-787 TPVR
+787 TPTR

>member
-1 MNGIQEVSGSIP
+1 MADPKKNP
-13 LISTNHHKRMQK
+13 LIGAFRAP
-25 TVETTRFQRFF
+25 VP
-36 CLLEK
+36 
-41 SFLGRFCPLEFYSKI
+41 G
-56 QGLRGQK
+56 
-63 NEENQNESGRHDGR
+63 
-77 NLQGLSHF
+77 
-85 PENQR
+85 
-90 RGRKDFADLFFPPAR
+90 APPDTPA
-105 RIKAYG
+105 
-111 HSEGYCRPEQ
+111 P
-121 AGLGKHDS
+121 
-129 KHEGGRPF
+129 P
-137 LEHHKQLH
+137 
-145 PDEAGKPPAAGAAT
+145 EAGKPPAAGAAK

-170 KTPASTTPKPADGKK
+170 KAPAGTTPKPADGKK

-190 KAPVDPLAKPT
+190 KAP
-201 NEKKGQEAP
+201 
-210 KTPAGTTPKPTDG
+210 
-223 KKEPEAP
+223 
-230 KTPVDPFAKP
+230 
-240 TNEKKE
+240 
-246 PEAPKTPADTP
+246 ADTS

-267 EAPKAPADPLAKP
+267 EAPKAPAGTTPKP
-280 TNEKKGQEAPKAPAD
+280 TDGKKGPEAPKAPAD
-295 TSAKPADEKKGQEAP
+295 TSAKPADGKKGQEAP
-310 KAPADTPAKPAD
+310 KAPADTPAKPTNEKKGQEEPKAPTDTSAKPAD

-337 KEQEPRSPNLRF
+337 KEQEPRSPDLRF

-557 IEDIPVIVRNLDR
+557 IENIPVIVRNLDR

-623 KRINADEELAQQMGE
+623 KRMNADEELAQQMGE

-658 MVDKG
+658 LVDEG

-719 AVAPTKREETPPL
+719 AVAPTKREEMPPL

-787 TPVR
+787 TPTR

>member
-1 MNGIQEVSGSIP
+1 M
-13 LISTNHHKRMQK
+13 
-25 TVETTRFQRFF
+25 
-36 CLLEK
+36 
-41 SFLGRFCPLEFYSKI
+41 
-56 QGLRGQK
+56 
-63 NEENQNESGRHDGR
+63 D
-77 NLQGLSHF
+77 
-85 PENQR
+85 
-90 RGRKDFADLFFPPAR
+90 
-105 RIKAYG
+105 
-111 HSEGYCRPEQ
+111 
-121 AGLGKHDS
+121 
-129 KHEGGRPF
+129 
-137 LEHHKQLH
+137 
-145 PDEAGKPPAAGAAT
+145 
-159 PIDEKKGQEAP
+159 
-170 KTPASTTPKPADGKK
+170 TPAKSVDGKKVPEPSKVPTDTTPKPADGKK

-190 KAPVDPLAKPT
+190 KTPVDTPVKPA
-201 NEKKGQEAP
+201 NEKKGQE
-210 KTPAGTTPKPTDG
+210 TPK
-223 KKEPEAP
+223 A
-230 KTPVDPFAKP
+230 
-240 TNEKKE
+240 
-246 PEAPKTPADTP
+246 PADTP
-257 AKPADGKKEP
+257 AKP
-267 EAPKAPADPLAKP
+267 
-280 TNEKKGQEAPKAPAD
+280 TSEKKGQEKPKAPAD
-295 TSAKPADEKKGQEAP
+295 TA
-310 KAPADTPAKPAD
+310 AKPAD

-337 KEQEPRSPNLRF
+337 KEQEASKVTADTPANPKEQESRSPDLRF
-349 VALSKIKPLPGTYV
+349 VALSKIIPLPGTYV

-382 LQKPVI
+382 LQKPII
-388 LRKSEKEDEFQL
+388 LRKSEKEGEFQL

-416 EVRADVYEIS
+416 EVRADVYEMT
-426 LAQASEYRKGHRD
+426 LAQASEYRRGHRD

-462 APEAPAVGDEELP
+462 TPEAPAVEDEELP
-475 ENLKIPLTREGQPE
+475 ENLKIPLTKEGQPE

-614 IAQDEALGI
+614 IVQDEAMGI
-623 KRINADEELAQQMGE
+623 KRMNADEELAQQVGE

-658 MVDKG
+658 MVDEG

-670 ADIAQMKPKEQKVL
+670 ADIAQMKPAEQKVL

-699 AKELKKES
+699 AKELKAES
-707 QAGSLTTEKIVQ
+707 KAGKLTTEKIEQ
-719 AVAPTKREETPPL
+719 AVAPTKREEMPPL

-761 GLKLRQTVMERQK
+761 GLKLRQIALERQK
-774 AKAAAGKTVKKAE
+774 AKAATAKKAD

>member
-1 MNGIQEVSGSIP
+1 MADPKKNP
-13 LISTNHHKRMQK
+13 LIGAFRAP
-25 TVETTRFQRFF
+25 VP
-36 CLLEK
+36 
-41 SFLGRFCPLEFYSKI
+41 G
-56 QGLRGQK
+56 
-63 NEENQNESGRHDGR
+63 
-77 NLQGLSHF
+77 
-85 PENQR
+85 
-90 RGRKDFADLFFPPAR
+90 APPDTPA
-105 RIKAYG
+105 
-111 HSEGYCRPEQ
+111 P
-121 AGLGKHDS
+121 
-129 KHEGGRPF
+129 P
-137 LEHHKQLH
+137 
-145 PDEAGKPPAAGAAT
+145 EAGKPPAAGAAK

-170 KTPASTTPKPADGKK
+170 KAPAGTTPKPADGKK

-190 KAPVDPLAKPT
+190 KAP
-201 NEKKGQEAP
+201 
-210 KTPAGTTPKPTDG
+210 
-223 KKEPEAP
+223 
-230 KTPVDPFAKP
+230 
-240 TNEKKE
+240 
-246 PEAPKTPADTP
+246 
-257 AKPADGKKEP
+257 
-267 EAPKAPADPLAKP
+267 
-280 TNEKKGQEAPKAPAD
+280 AD
-295 TSAKPADEKKGQEAP
+295 TSAKPADGKKGQEAP
-310 KAPADTPAKPAD
+310 KAPADTPAKPTNEKKGQEEPKAPTDTSAKPAD

-337 KEQEPRSPNLRF
+337 KEQEPRSPDLRF

-416 EVRADVYEIS
+416 EVRADVYEMS

-505 PFAVRDNK
+505 PFAVRDNR

-557 IEDIPVIVRNLDR
+557 IENIPVIVRNLDR

-623 KRINADEELAQQMGE
+623 KRMNADEELAQQMGE

-658 MVDKG
+658 LVDEG

-787 TPVR
+787 TPTR

>member
-1 MNGIQEVSGSIP
+1 MADPKKNP
-13 LISTNHHKRMQK
+13 LIGAFRAP
-25 TVETTRFQRFF
+25 VP
-36 CLLEK
+36 
-41 SFLGRFCPLEFYSKI
+41 G
-56 QGLRGQK
+56 
-63 NEENQNESGRHDGR
+63 
-77 NLQGLSHF
+77 
-85 PENQR
+85 
-90 RGRKDFADLFFPPAR
+90 APPDTPA
-105 RIKAYG
+105 
-111 HSEGYCRPEQ
+111 P
-121 AGLGKHDS
+121 
-129 KHEGGRPF
+129 P
-137 LEHHKQLH
+137 
-145 PDEAGKPPAAGAAT
+145 EAGKPPAAGAAK

-170 KTPASTTPKPADGKK
+170 KA
-185 EPEAP
+185 
-190 KAPVDPLAKPT
+190 
-201 NEKKGQEAP
+201 
-210 KTPAGTTPKPTDG
+210 PAGTTPKPTDG
-223 KKEPEAP
+223 KK
-230 KTPVDPFAKP
+230 
-240 TNEKKE
+240 
-246 PEAPKTPADTP
+246 
-257 AKPADGKKEP
+257 GP
-267 EAPKAPADPLAKP
+267 EAPKAPADTSAKP
-280 TNEKKGQEAPKAPAD
+280 ADGKKGQEAPKAPAD
-295 TSAKPADEKKGQEAP
+295 TSAKPTNEKKGQEEP
-310 KAPADTPAKPAD
+310 KAPTDTSAKPAD

-337 KEQEPRSPNLRF
+337 KEQEPRSPDLRF

-416 EVRADVYEIS
+416 EVRADVYEMS

-475 ENLKIPLTREGQPE
+475 ENLKIPLTKEGQPE

-557 IEDIPVIVRNLDR
+557 IENIPVIVRNLDR

-623 KRINADEELAQQMGE
+623 KRMNADEELAQQMGE

-658 MVDKG
+658 LVDEG

-719 AVAPTKREETPPL
+719 AVAPTKREEMPPL

-787 TPVR
+787 TPTR

>member
-1 MNGIQEVSGSIP
+1 FRAPVPG
-13 LISTNHHKRMQK
+13 
-25 TVETTRFQRFF
+25 
-36 CLLEK
+36 
-41 SFLGRFCPLEFYSKI
+41 
-56 QGLRGQK
+56 
-63 NEENQNESGRHDGR
+63 
-77 NLQGLSHF
+77 
-85 PENQR
+85 
-90 RGRKDFADLFFPPAR
+90 APPDTPA
-105 RIKAYG
+105 
-111 HSEGYCRPEQ
+111 P
-121 AGLGKHDS
+121 
-129 KHEGGRPF
+129 P
-137 LEHHKQLH
+137 
-145 PDEAGKPPAAGAAT
+145 EAGKPPAAGAAK

-170 KTPASTTPKPADGKK
+170 KAPAGTTPKPADGKK

-190 KAPVDPLAKPT
+190 KAPADTSAKPADG
-201 NEKKGQEAP
+201 KKEPEAP
-210 KTPAGTTPKPTDG
+210 KAPAGTTPKPTDG
-223 KKEPEAP
+223 KKGPEAP
-230 KTPVDPFAKP
+230 KA
-240 TNEKKE
+240 
-246 PEAPKTPADTP
+246 PADTS

-267 EAPKAPADPLAKP
+267 EAPKAPADPLTKP
-280 TNEKKGQEAPKAPAD
+280 TNEKKGPEAPKAPAD
-295 TSAKPADEKKGQEAP
+295 TSAKPADGKKGQEAP
-310 KAPADTPAKPAD
+310 KAPADTPAKPTNEKKGQEEPKAPTDTSAKPAD

-337 KEQEPRSPNLRF
+337 KEQEPRSPDLRF

-416 EVRADVYEIS
+416 EVRADVYEMS

-475 ENLKIPLTREGQPE
+475 ENLKIPLTKEGQPE

-557 IEDIPVIVRNLDR
+557 IENIPVIVRNLDR

-623 KRINADEELAQQMGE
+623 KRMNADEELAQQMGE

-658 MVDKG
+658 LVDEG

-719 AVAPTKREETPPL
+719 AVAPTKREEMPPL

-787 TPVR
+787 TPTR

>member
-1 MNGIQEVSGSIP
+1 MADPKKNP
-13 LISTNHHKRMQK
+13 LIGAFRAP
-25 TVETTRFQRFF
+25 VP
-36 CLLEK
+36 
-41 SFLGRFCPLEFYSKI
+41 G
-56 QGLRGQK
+56 
-63 NEENQNESGRHDGR
+63 
-77 NLQGLSHF
+77 
-85 PENQR
+85 
-90 RGRKDFADLFFPPAR
+90 APPDTPA
-105 RIKAYG
+105 
-111 HSEGYCRPEQ
+111 P
-121 AGLGKHDS
+121 
-129 KHEGGRPF
+129 P
-137 LEHHKQLH
+137 
-145 PDEAGKPPAAGAAT
+145 EAGKPPAAGAAK

-170 KTPASTTPKPADGKK
+170 KA
-185 EPEAP
+185 
-190 KAPVDPLAKPT
+190 
-201 NEKKGQEAP
+201 
-210 KTPAGTTPKPTDG
+210 PAGTTPKPTDG
-223 KKEPEAP
+223 KKGPEAP
-230 KTPVDPFAKP
+230 KA
-240 TNEKKE
+240 
-246 PEAPKTPADTP
+246 PADTS

-267 EAPKAPADPLAKP
+267 EAPKAPADPLTKP
-280 TNEKKGQEAPKAPAD
+280 TNEKKGPEAPKAPAD
-295 TSAKPADEKKGQEAP
+295 TSAKPADGKKGQEAP
-310 KAPADTPAKPAD
+310 KAPADTPAKPTNEKKGQEEPKAPTDTSAKPAD

-337 KEQEPRSPNLRF
+337 KEQEPRSPDLRF

-416 EVRADVYEIS
+416 EVRADVYEMS

-475 ENLKIPLTREGQPE
+475 ENLKIPLTKEGQPE

-557 IEDIPVIVRNLDR
+557 IENIPVIVRNLDR

-623 KRINADEELAQQMGE
+623 KRMNADEELAQQMGE

-658 MVDKG
+658 LVDEG

-719 AVAPTKREETPPL
+719 AVAPTKREEMPPL

-774 AKAAAGKTVKKAE
+774 AKTAAAKKAD

>member
-1 MNGIQEVSGSIP
+1 MADPKKNP
-13 LISTNHHKRMQK
+13 LIGAFRAP
-25 TVETTRFQRFF
+25 VP
-36 CLLEK
+36 
-41 SFLGRFCPLEFYSKI
+41 G
-56 QGLRGQK
+56 
-63 NEENQNESGRHDGR
+63 
-77 NLQGLSHF
+77 
-85 PENQR
+85 
-90 RGRKDFADLFFPPAR
+90 APPDTPA
-105 RIKAYG
+105 
-111 HSEGYCRPEQ
+111 P
-121 AGLGKHDS
+121 
-129 KHEGGRPF
+129 P
-137 LEHHKQLH
+137 
-145 PDEAGKPPAAGAAT
+145 EAGKPPAAGAAK

-170 KTPASTTPKPADGKK
+170 KAPAGTTPKPADGKK

-190 KAPVDPLAKPT
+190 KAPADTSAKPADG
-201 NEKKGQEAP
+201 KKEPEAP
-210 KTPAGTTPKPTDG
+210 KAPAGTTPKPTDG
-223 KKEPEAP
+223 KKGPEAP
-230 KTPVDPFAKP
+230 KA
-240 TNEKKE
+240 
-246 PEAPKTPADTP
+246 PADTS

-267 EAPKAPADPLAKP
+267 EAPKAPADPLTKP
-280 TNEKKGQEAPKAPAD
+280 TNEKKGPEAPKAPAD
-295 TSAKPADEKKGQEAP
+295 TSAKPADGKKGQEAP
-310 KAPADTPAKPAD
+310 KAPADTPAKPTNEKKGQEEPKAPTDTSAKPAD

-337 KEQEPRSPNLRF
+337 KEQEPRSPDLRF

-416 EVRADVYEIS
+416 EVRADVYEMS

-475 ENLKIPLTREGQPE
+475 ENLKIPLTKEGQPE

-557 IEDIPVIVRNLDR
+557 IENIPVIVRNLDR

-623 KRINADEELAQQMGE
+623 KRMNADEELAQQMGE

-658 MVDKG
+658 LVDEG

-684 ADAIQKEAKVPSGTK
+684 ADAIQKEAKVPSGTQ

-719 AVAPTKREETPPL
+719 AVAPTKREEMPPL

-787 TPVR
+787 TPTR

>member
-1 MNGIQEVSGSIP
+1 MADPKKNP
-13 LISTNHHKRMQK
+13 LIGAFRAP
-25 TVETTRFQRFF
+25 VP
-36 CLLEK
+36 
-41 SFLGRFCPLEFYSKI
+41 G
-56 QGLRGQK
+56 
-63 NEENQNESGRHDGR
+63 
-77 NLQGLSHF
+77 
-85 PENQR
+85 
-90 RGRKDFADLFFPPAR
+90 APPDIPA
-105 RIKAYG
+105 
-111 HSEGYCRPEQ
+111 P
-121 AGLGKHDS
+121 
-129 KHEGGRPF
+129 P
-137 LEHHKQLH
+137 
-145 PDEAGKPPAAGAAT
+145 EAGKPPAAGAAK
-159 PIDEKKGQEAP
+159 PID
-170 KTPASTTPKPADGKK
+170 
-185 EPEAP
+185 
-190 KAPVDPLAKPT
+190 
-201 NEKKGQEAP
+201 EKKGQEAP

-240 TNEKKE
+240 
-246 PEAPKTPADTP
+246 A
-257 AKPADGKKEP
+257 
-267 EAPKAPADPLAKP
+267 
-280 TNEKKGQEAPKAPAD
+280 NEKKGQEAPKAPAD
-295 TSAKPADEKKGQEAP
+295 TSAKPADGKKEPEALKAPADPLTKPANEKKGQEAP
-310 KAPADTPAKPAD
+310 KAPAETPAKPTNEKKGQEEPKAPTD
-322 GKKSPVSDPSKPKDE
+322 TSAKPAEGKKSPVSDPGKPKDGKKQE
-337 KEQEPRSPNLRF
+337 ASKAPADTSAKPKEQEPQSPDLRF

-363 KDEPRKDYS
+363 KDEPRKDYN

-416 EVRADVYEIS
+416 EVRADVYEMS

-462 APEAPAVGDEELP
+462 TPEPPAGKEPEDEELP
-475 ENLKIPLTREGQPE
+475 KDLKIPLTKEGQPE

-557 IEDIPVIVRNLDR
+557 IENIPVIVRNLDR

-623 KRINADEELAQQMGE
+623 KRMNADEELAQQMGE

-658 MVDKG
+658 LVDEG

-684 ADAIQKEAKVPSGTK
+684 ADAIQKESKVPSGTK

-719 AVAPTKREETPPL
+719 AVAPTKREEMPPL

-774 AKAAAGKTVKKAE
+774 AKAAAGKSVKKAE
-787 TPVR
+787 APVR

>member
-1 MNGIQEVSGSIP
+1 MADPKKNP
-13 LISTNHHKRMQK
+13 LIGAFRAP
-25 TVETTRFQRFF
+25 VP
-36 CLLEK
+36 
-41 SFLGRFCPLEFYSKI
+41 G
-56 QGLRGQK
+56 
-63 NEENQNESGRHDGR
+63 
-77 NLQGLSHF
+77 
-85 PENQR
+85 
-90 RGRKDFADLFFPPAR
+90 APPDTPA
-105 RIKAYG
+105 
-111 HSEGYCRPEQ
+111 P
-121 AGLGKHDS
+121 
-129 KHEGGRPF
+129 P
-137 LEHHKQLH
+137 
-145 PDEAGKPPAAGAAT
+145 EAGKPPAAGAAK

-170 KTPASTTPKPADGKK
+170 KA
-185 EPEAP
+185 
-190 KAPVDPLAKPT
+190 
-201 NEKKGQEAP
+201 
-210 KTPAGTTPKPTDG
+210 PAGTTPKPTDG
-223 KKEPEAP
+223 KKGPEAP
-230 KTPVDPFAKP
+230 KAS
-240 TNEKKE
+240 
-246 PEAPKTPADTP
+246 ADTS

-267 EAPKAPADPLAKP
+267 EAPKAPADPLTKPTNEKKGPEAPKAPADTPAKP
-280 TNEKKGQEAPKAPAD
+280 TNEKKGQEEPKAPTD
-295 TSAKPADEKKGQEAP
+295 TS
-310 KAPADTPAKPAD
+310 AKPAD

-337 KEQEPRSPNLRF
+337 KEQEPRSPDLRF

-416 EVRADVYEIS
+416 EVRADVYEMS

-475 ENLKIPLTREGQPE
+475 ENLKIPLTKEGQPE

-557 IEDIPVIVRNLDR
+557 IENIPVIVRNLDR

-623 KRINADEELAQQMGE
+623 KRMNADEELAQQMGE

-658 MVDKG
+658 LVDEG

-707 QAGSLTTEKIVQ
+707 QAGSLTTEKIEQ

-774 AKAAAGKTVKKAE
+774 AKTAAAKKAD

>member
-1 MNGIQEVSGSIP
+1 MADPKKNP
-13 LISTNHHKRMQK
+13 LIGAFRAP
-25 TVETTRFQRFF
+25 VP
-36 CLLEK
+36 
-41 SFLGRFCPLEFYSKI
+41 G
-56 QGLRGQK
+56 
-63 NEENQNESGRHDGR
+63 
-77 NLQGLSHF
+77 
-85 PENQR
+85 
-90 RGRKDFADLFFPPAR
+90 APPDTPA
-105 RIKAYG
+105 
-111 HSEGYCRPEQ
+111 P
-121 AGLGKHDS
+121 
-129 KHEGGRPF
+129 P
-137 LEHHKQLH
+137 
-145 PDEAGKPPAAGAAT
+145 EAGKPPAAGAAK

-170 KTPASTTPKPADGKK
+170 KAPAGTTPKPADGKK

-190 KAPVDPLAKPT
+190 KAP
-201 NEKKGQEAP
+201 
-210 KTPAGTTPKPTDG
+210 
-223 KKEPEAP
+223 
-230 KTPVDPFAKP
+230 
-240 TNEKKE
+240 
-246 PEAPKTPADTP
+246 ADTS

-267 EAPKAPADPLAKP
+267 EAPTAPAGTTPKP
-280 TNEKKGQEAPKAPAD
+280 TDGKTGPEAPKAPAD
-295 TSAKPADEKKGQEAP
+295 TSAKPADGKKGQEAP
-310 KAPADTPAKPAD
+310 KAPADTPAKPTNEKKGQEEPKAPTDTSAKPAD

-337 KEQEPRSPNLRF
+337 KEQEPRSPDLRF

-416 EVRADVYEIS
+416 EVRADVYEMS

-475 ENLKIPLTREGQPE
+475 ENLKIPLTKEGQPE

-557 IEDIPVIVRNLDR
+557 IENIPVIVRNLDR

-623 KRINADEELAQQMGE
+623 KRMNADEELAQQMGE

-658 MVDKG
+658 LVDEG

-719 AVAPTKREETPPL
+719 AVAPTKREEMPPL

-787 TPVR
+787 TPTR

>member
-1 MNGIQEVSGSIP
+1 MADPKKNP
-13 LISTNHHKRMQK
+13 LIGAFRAP
-25 TVETTRFQRFF
+25 VP
-36 CLLEK
+36 
-41 SFLGRFCPLEFYSKI
+41 G
-56 QGLRGQK
+56 
-63 NEENQNESGRHDGR
+63 
-77 NLQGLSHF
+77 
-85 PENQR
+85 
-90 RGRKDFADLFFPPAR
+90 APPDTPA
-105 RIKAYG
+105 
-111 HSEGYCRPEQ
+111 P
-121 AGLGKHDS
+121 
-129 KHEGGRPF
+129 P
-137 LEHHKQLH
+137 
-145 PDEAGKPPAAGAAT
+145 EAGKPPAAGAAK

-170 KTPASTTPKPADGKK
+170 KAPVSTTPKPADGKK

-190 KAPVDPLAKPT
+190 KAPV
-201 NEKKGQEAP
+201 
-210 KTPAGTTPKPTDG
+210 
-223 KKEPEAP
+223 
-230 KTPVDPFAKP
+230 
-240 TNEKKE
+240 
-246 PEAPKTPADTP
+246 
-257 AKPADGKKEP
+257 
-267 EAPKAPADPLAKP
+267 DPLAKP

-310 KAPADTPAKPAD
+310 KAPADPSAKPAD

-475 ENLKIPLTREGQPE
+475 ENLKIPLTKEGQPE

-614 IAQDEALGI
+614 IAQDEAMGI
-623 KRINADEELAQQMGE
+623 KRMSADEELAQQVGE

-658 MVDKG
+658 LVDKG

-684 ADAIQKEAKVPSGTK
+684 ADAIQKEDKVPSGTK

-707 QAGSLTTEKIVQ
+707 QAGSLTTEKIEQ

-774 AKAAAGKTVKKAE
+774 AKAAAGKNVKKAE
-787 TPVR
+787 TPTR

>member
-1 MNGIQEVSGSIP
+1 MADPKKNP
-13 LISTNHHKRMQK
+13 LIGAFRAP
-25 TVETTRFQRFF
+25 VP
-36 CLLEK
+36 
-41 SFLGRFCPLEFYSKI
+41 G
-56 QGLRGQK
+56 
-63 NEENQNESGRHDGR
+63 
-77 NLQGLSHF
+77 
-85 PENQR
+85 
-90 RGRKDFADLFFPPAR
+90 APPDTPA
-105 RIKAYG
+105 
-111 HSEGYCRPEQ
+111 P
-121 AGLGKHDS
+121 
-129 KHEGGRPF
+129 P
-137 LEHHKQLH
+137 
-145 PDEAGKPPAAGAAT
+145 EAGKPPAAGAAK

-170 KTPASTTPKPADGKK
+170 KAPAGTTPKPADGKK

-190 KAPVDPLAKPT
+190 KAPADTSAKPADG
-201 NEKKGQEAP
+201 KKEPEAP
-210 KTPAGTTPKPTDG
+210 KAPAGTTPKPTDG
-223 KKEPEAP
+223 KKGPEAP
-230 KTPVDPFAKP
+230 KA
-240 TNEKKE
+240 
-246 PEAPKTPADTP
+246 PADTS

-267 EAPKAPADPLAKP
+267 EAPKAPADPLTKP
-280 TNEKKGQEAPKAPAD
+280 TNEKKGPEAPKAPAD
-295 TSAKPADEKKGQEAP
+295 TSAKPADGKKGQEAP
-310 KAPADTPAKPAD
+310 KAPADTPAKPTNEKKGQEEPKAPTDTSAKPAD

-337 KEQEPRSPNLRF
+337 KEQEPRSPDLRF

-400 VDGFHRCKAL
+400 LDGFHRCKAL

-416 EVRADVYEIS
+416 EVRADVYEMS

-475 ENLKIPLTREGQPE
+475 ENLKIPLTKEGQPE

-557 IEDIPVIVRNLDR
+557 IENIPVIVRNLDR

-623 KRINADEELAQQMGE
+623 KRMNADEELAQQMGE

-658 MVDKG
+658 LVDEG

-719 AVAPTKREETPPL
+719 AVAPTKREEMPPL

-787 TPVR
+787 TPTR

>member
-1 MNGIQEVSGSIP
+1 MADPKKNP
-13 LISTNHHKRMQK
+13 LIGAFRAP
-25 TVETTRFQRFF
+25 VP
-36 CLLEK
+36 
-41 SFLGRFCPLEFYSKI
+41 G
-56 QGLRGQK
+56 
-63 NEENQNESGRHDGR
+63 
-77 NLQGLSHF
+77 
-85 PENQR
+85 
-90 RGRKDFADLFFPPAR
+90 APPDTPA
-105 RIKAYG
+105 
-111 HSEGYCRPEQ
+111 P
-121 AGLGKHDS
+121 
-129 KHEGGRPF
+129 P
-137 LEHHKQLH
+137 
-145 PDEAGKPPAAGAAT
+145 EAGKPPAAGAAK

-170 KTPASTTPKPADGKK
+170 KAPAGTTPKPADGKK

-190 KAPVDPLAKPT
+190 KAP
-201 NEKKGQEAP
+201 
-210 KTPAGTTPKPTDG
+210 
-223 KKEPEAP
+223 
-230 KTPVDPFAKP
+230 
-240 TNEKKE
+240 
-246 PEAPKTPADTP
+246 ADTS

-267 EAPKAPADPLAKP
+267 EAPKAPAGTTPKP
-280 TNEKKGQEAPKAPAD
+280 TDGKKGPEAPKAPAD
-295 TSAKPADEKKGQEAP
+295 TSATPADGKKGQEAP
-310 KAPADTPAKPAD
+310 KAPADTPAKPTNEKKGQEEPKAPTDTSAKPAD

-337 KEQEPRSPNLRF
+337 KEQEPRSPDLRF

-416 EVRADVYEIS
+416 EVRADVYEMS

-475 ENLKIPLTREGQPE
+475 ENLKIPLTKEGQPE

-557 IEDIPVIVRNLDR
+557 IENIPVIVRNLDR

-623 KRINADEELAQQMGE
+623 KRMNADEELAQQMGE

-658 MVDKG
+658 LVDEG

-719 AVAPTKREETPPL
+719 AVAPTKREEMPPL

-787 TPVR
+787 TPTR

>member
-1 MNGIQEVSGSIP
+1 MADPKKNP
-13 LISTNHHKRMQK
+13 LIGAFRAP
-25 TVETTRFQRFF
+25 VP
-36 CLLEK
+36 
-41 SFLGRFCPLEFYSKI
+41 G
-56 QGLRGQK
+56 
-63 NEENQNESGRHDGR
+63 
-77 NLQGLSHF
+77 
-85 PENQR
+85 
-90 RGRKDFADLFFPPAR
+90 APPDTPA
-105 RIKAYG
+105 
-111 HSEGYCRPEQ
+111 P
-121 AGLGKHDS
+121 
-129 KHEGGRPF
+129 P
-137 LEHHKQLH
+137 
-145 PDEAGKPPAAGAAT
+145 EAGKPPATGAAK

-170 KTPASTTPKPADGKK
+170 KAPAGTTPKPADGKK

-190 KAPVDPLAKPT
+190 KAP
-201 NEKKGQEAP
+201 
-210 KTPAGTTPKPTDG
+210 
-223 KKEPEAP
+223 
-230 KTPVDPFAKP
+230 
-240 TNEKKE
+240 
-246 PEAPKTPADTP
+246 ADTS

-267 EAPKAPADPLAKP
+267 EAPKAPAGTPPKP
-280 TNEKKGQEAPKAPAD
+280 TDGKKGPEAPKAPAD
-295 TSAKPADEKKGQEAP
+295 TSAKPADGKKGQEAP
-310 KAPADTPAKPAD
+310 KAPADTPAKPTNEKKGQEEPKAPTDTSAKPAD

-337 KEQEPRSPNLRF
+337 KEQEPRSPDLRF

-416 EVRADVYEIS
+416 EVRADVYEMS

-475 ENLKIPLTREGQPE
+475 ENLKIPLTKEGQPE

-557 IEDIPVIVRNLDR
+557 IENIPVIVRNLDR

-623 KRINADEELAQQMGE
+623 KRMNADEELAQQMGE

-658 MVDKG
+658 LVDEG

-719 AVAPTKREETPPL
+719 AVAPTKREEMPPL

-787 TPVR
+787 TPTR

>member
-1 MNGIQEVSGSIP
+1 MADPKKNP
-13 LISTNHHKRMQK
+13 LIGAFRAP
-25 TVETTRFQRFF
+25 VP
-36 CLLEK
+36 
-41 SFLGRFCPLEFYSKI
+41 G
-56 QGLRGQK
+56 
-63 NEENQNESGRHDGR
+63 
-77 NLQGLSHF
+77 
-85 PENQR
+85 
-90 RGRKDFADLFFPPAR
+90 APPDTPA
-105 RIKAYG
+105 
-111 HSEGYCRPEQ
+111 P
-121 AGLGKHDS
+121 
-129 KHEGGRPF
+129 P
-137 LEHHKQLH
+137 
-145 PDEAGKPPAAGAAT
+145 EAGKPPAAGAAK
-159 PIDEKKGQEAP
+159 PID
-170 KTPASTTPKPADGKK
+170 
-185 EPEAP
+185 
-190 KAPVDPLAKPT
+190 
-201 NEKKGQEAP
+201 EKKGQEAP

-240 TNEKKE
+240 
-246 PEAPKTPADTP
+246 A
-257 AKPADGKKEP
+257 
-267 EAPKAPADPLAKP
+267 
-280 TNEKKGQEAPKAPAD
+280 NEKKGQEAPKAPAD
-295 TSAKPADEKKGQEAP
+295 TSAKPADGKKGQEAP
-310 KAPADTPAKPAD
+310 KAPADTPAKPTNEKKGQEEPKAPTD
-322 GKKSPVSDPSKPKDE
+322 TSAKPAEGKKSPVSDPGKPKDGKKQE
-337 KEQEPRSPNLRF
+337 ASKAPADTSAKPKEQEPQSPDLRF

-416 EVRADVYEIS
+416 EVRADVYEMS

-462 APEAPAVGDEELP
+462 TPEPPAGKEPEDEELP
-475 ENLKIPLTREGQPE
+475 KDLKIPLTKEGQPE

-557 IEDIPVIVRNLDR
+557 IENIPVIVRNLDR

-623 KRINADEELAQQMGE
+623 KRMNADEELAQQMGE

-658 MVDKG
+658 LVDEG

-719 AVAPTKREETPPL
+719 AVAPTKREEMPPL

-787 TPVR
+787 TPTR

>member
-1 MNGIQEVSGSIP
+1 MADPKKNP
-13 LISTNHHKRMQK
+13 LIGAFRAP
-25 TVETTRFQRFF
+25 VP
-36 CLLEK
+36 
-41 SFLGRFCPLEFYSKI
+41 G
-56 QGLRGQK
+56 
-63 NEENQNESGRHDGR
+63 
-77 NLQGLSHF
+77 
-85 PENQR
+85 
-90 RGRKDFADLFFPPAR
+90 APPDTPA
-105 RIKAYG
+105 
-111 HSEGYCRPEQ
+111 P
-121 AGLGKHDS
+121 
-129 KHEGGRPF
+129 P
-137 LEHHKQLH
+137 
-145 PDEAGKPPAAGAAT
+145 EAGKPPAAGAAQ
-159 PIDEKKGQEAP
+159 PIDEKKGQE
-170 KTPASTTPKPADGKK
+170 T
-185 EPEAP
+185 P
-190 KAPVDPLAKPT
+190 KAPADAST
-201 NEKKGQEAP
+201 NPADEKKGQEP
-210 KTPAGTTPKPTDG
+210 
-223 KKEPEAP
+223 
-230 KTPVDPFAKP
+230 
-240 TNEKKE
+240 
-246 PEAPKTPADTP
+246 PKTPADAST
-257 AKPADGKKEP
+257 
-267 EAPKAPADPLAKP
+267 KP
-280 TNEKKGQEAPKAPAD
+280 T
-295 TSAKPADEKKGQEAP
+295 DEKKGQEAP
-310 KAPADTPAKPAD
+310 KAPADASTKPTDEKKGQEPPKAPADAPAKPADKKKGQEPPKTSTGEEKSAGQPDTAKSQGGDINIVSQIPVEEITANSLFVVDEKDPTFKMLVEDIRKNGLKEPININRTSDGKYEVIDGNRRLAAAKKLGIKTINATVMNLPDKLKAKGQLHSNLDTFVDIDAHKKIGGGGSPRPSGPSESAD
-322 GKKSPVSDPSKPKDE
+322 GKKSPVSDPGKPKDE
-337 KEQEPRSPNLRF
+337 KEQEASKAPADTSAKPKEQEPQSPNLRF
-349 VALSKIKPLPGTYV
+349 VAISKIKPLPGTYV

-372 GLIADIKKNG
+372 GLIADIKKHG
-382 LQKPVI
+382 MEKPVI
-388 LRKSEKEDEFQL
+388 LRQSEKEGEFQL

-416 EVRADVYEIS
+416 EVRADVYEMT
-426 LAQASEYRKGHRD
+426 LAQAAEYRKGHRD

-451 YPPEEPAKADK
+451 YPPEQPAKADK
-462 APEAPAVGDEELP
+462 APETPAKEELDDEGLP
-475 ENLKIPLTREGQPE
+475 KDLKIPLTKEGQPE

-577 VDSNLKREEISPME
+577 VDSNLKREEITPME

-670 ADIAQMKPKEQKVL
+670 ADIAQMKPKDQKVL
-684 ADAIQKEAKVPSGTK
+684 ADAIQKEDKVPSGTK

-707 QAGSLTTEKIVQ
+707 QAGSLTTEKIKQ
-719 AVAPTKREETPPL
+719 AVAPTKREEMPPL

-774 AKAAAGKTVKKAE
+774 AKAAAEKGVKRAE
-787 TPVR
+787 APVR

>member
-1 MNGIQEVSGSIP
+1 MADPKKNP
-13 LISTNHHKRMQK
+13 LIGAFRAP
-25 TVETTRFQRFF
+25 VP
-36 CLLEK
+36 
-41 SFLGRFCPLEFYSKI
+41 G
-56 QGLRGQK
+56 
-63 NEENQNESGRHDGR
+63 
-77 NLQGLSHF
+77 
-85 PENQR
+85 
-90 RGRKDFADLFFPPAR
+90 APPDTPA
-105 RIKAYG
+105 
-111 HSEGYCRPEQ
+111 P
-121 AGLGKHDS
+121 
-129 KHEGGRPF
+129 P
-137 LEHHKQLH
+137 
-145 PDEAGKPPAAGAAT
+145 EAGKPPAAGAAK

-170 KTPASTTPKPADGKK
+170 KA
-185 EPEAP
+185 
-190 KAPVDPLAKPT
+190 
-201 NEKKGQEAP
+201 
-210 KTPAGTTPKPTDG
+210 PAGTTPKPTDG
-223 KKEPEAP
+223 KKGP
-230 KTPVDPFAKP
+230 
-240 TNEKKE
+240 
-246 PEAPKTPADTP
+246 
-257 AKPADGKKEP
+257 
-267 EAPKAPADPLAKP
+267 
-280 TNEKKGQEAPKAPAD
+280 EAPKAPAD
-295 TSAKPADEKKGQEAP
+295 TS
-310 KAPADTPAKPAD
+310 AKPAD

-337 KEQEPRSPNLRF
+337 KEQEPRSPDLRF

-388 LRKSEKEDEFQL
+388 LRKSEKEGEFQL

-416 EVRADVYEIS
+416 EVRADVYEMS

-475 ENLKIPLTREGQPE
+475 ENLKIPLTKEGQPE

-557 IEDIPVIVRNLDR
+557 IENIPVIVRNLDR

-623 KRINADEELAQQMGE
+623 KRMNADEELAQQMGE

-658 MVDKG
+658 LVDEG

-719 AVAPTKREETPPL
+719 AVAPTKREEMPPL

-787 TPVR
+787 TPTR